1 MLRIKIGGSAFRAG
15 GPARSAVWELALK
28 KVALLGAAIG
38 LALATPAYA
47 DPIVLFGLSPNDIVF
62 TSIGGDK
69 LEVTLPV
76 GISGS
81 ATFQA
86 DVGAFLIGMTS
97 FTAGPLSGQIFPAN
111 GTEPFSYNSGVDFDA
126 LRGVVTWNAVNN
138 DFGGEP
144 ILAGTLAIGSST
156 GDADFVSD
164 YPAGGHAAIT
174 MFFPVNCSLAAL
186 VSNGCPAMMEI
197 GSFEGGDVTPGPVP
211 EPGSFG
217 LLGTFL
223 GIMLS
228 AAHPSYFLFRSR

>member
-1 MLRIKIGGSAFRAG
+1 LGDQLFVRAG

-28 KVALLGAAIG
+28 KVALLWAAIG

-86 DVGAFLIGMTS
+86 DVGAFLIGMTN

-164 YPAGGHAAIT
+164 YPAGGHTAIT

-186 VSNGCPAMMEI
+186 ASNGCPAMMEI